1 MVISMKNA
9 LITGVSRQ
17 TGVGYGICKELLN
30 TGYNVIAIYNSE
42 NKCEEM
48 LKIKNGER
56 VTFLHCDFT
65 DSNEVNDLIKL
76 LKSQRFD
83 LIVNN
88 AGKFADGEDYSDYDM
103 NIWDDVFSVNV
114 RAPMAICTGLFSS
127 LNPNAVI
134 VNIASTDGMKGS
146 ISSMS
151 YAASKAALINLTAS
165 LAINFGYDEKK
176 VRVVAIAP
184 SWVETDVTMLTD
196 AAIENAP
203 KMTPLGR
210 MATVQELVDL
220 VMYLAS
226 SKASYISG
234 TTIVFDGGYSQIDY
248 TLKKEAEAVRGK
260 EL

>member
-1 MVISMKNA
+1 MKKA
-9 LITGVSRQ
+9 LVTGVSRKS
-17 TGVGYGICKELLN
+17 GIGYGLCKNLLDS
-30 TGYNVIAIYNSE
+30 GYAVIAIYNSE
-42 NKCEEM
+42 NECEEE
-48 LKIKNGER
+48 LNKVYGKDIIFIR
-56 VTFLHCDFT
+56 CDFALI
-65 DSNEVNDLIKL
+65 NEVDALIEQ
-76 LKSQRFD
+76 LKSERFD

-88 AGKFADGEDYSDYDM
+88 AGKFADGEDYANYNM
-103 NIWDDVFSVNV
+103 KIWDEVFSVNV
-114 RAPMAICTGLFSS
+114 RTPMAISTGLFST

-134 VNIASTDGMKGS
+134 INIASTDGMKGS

-176 VRVVAIAP
+176 IRVVGVAP
-184 SWVETDVTMLTD
+184 SWVTTDVTMLTD

-210 MATVQELVDL
+210 MADVQELVDL
-220 VMYLAS
+220 IIFLSS

-248 TLKKEAEAVRGK
+248 TLKKEAEAIRGK
-260 EL
+260 ELS